1 MSSRSEI
8 RAVETLKL
16 RFPNMF
22 NQPGA
27 YFEFYSG
34 WFPDFVDLCHDLNAL
49 LGEHRHAFYWRQT
62 KEKFGSYRMYFAFC
76 QPLVGPH
83 LSHLSPRPLAVPSI
97 TLELPTVSDDSA
109 PKFASLRLE
118 VKQMVDLAAQKI
130 NAKCAVCG
138 DPAIVERHDGWW
150 GTLCGYHNIAARE
163 ACGDSRDRHELWAV
177 PLTPAAPTDV
187 SR

>member
-1 MSSRSEI
+1 MLFRS
-8 RAVETLKL
+8 
-16 RFPNMF
+16 
-22 NQPGA
+22 
-27 YFEFYSG
+27 

-62 KEKFGSYRMYFAFC
+62 KEKFGSYRMYFAYC
-76 QPLVGPH
+76 QPLAGPPLPPLPR
-83 LSHLSPRPLAVPSI
+83 LSLLPPHSLADTSIPFEPLA
-97 TLELPTVSDDSA
+97 EFEDSA
-109 PKFASLRLE
+109 PGFASLRLE

-138 DPAIVERHDGWW
+138 DLAIVERHGGWW

-163 ACGDSRDRHELWAV
+163 ARGDTRDRHELWAV
-177 PLTPAAPTDV
+177 PLTPAASTDA

>member
-16 RFPNMF
+16 RFPHMF
-22 NQPGA
+22 NQSGA
-27 YFEFYSG
+27 YFEFYSE
-34 WFPDFVDLCHDLNAL
+34 WFPDFVDLCHDLNSL
-49 LGEHRHAFYWRQT
+49 LGEYRHAFYWRQT

-76 QPLVGPH
+76 QPLVGPPLPPH
-83 LSHLSPRPLAVPSI
+83 SLAVPSI
-97 TLELPTVSDDSA
+97 TFEPLAEFEDGA

-138 DPAIVERHDGWW
+138 DPAFVERHGGWW

-163 ACGDSRDRHELWAV
+163 ARGDTRDRHELWAV
-177 PLTPAAPTDV
+177 PLTPAALTDG